1 MIETREFGRTG
12 VQVAVI
18 GQGTWNV
25 GNDPSSEAREV
36 KPLRVGLDLGLT
48 PIDTAEMYGDGRSE
62 QVMARA
68 IAGRRDEVFLVTKVL
83 PSNASHQGTL

>member
-25 GNDPSSEAREV
+25 GNDPSFEAREV